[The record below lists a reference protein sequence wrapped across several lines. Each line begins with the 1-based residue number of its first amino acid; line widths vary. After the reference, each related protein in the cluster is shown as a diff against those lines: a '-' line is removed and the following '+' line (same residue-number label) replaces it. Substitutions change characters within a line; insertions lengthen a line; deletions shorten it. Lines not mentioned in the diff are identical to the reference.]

1 MKFGYI
7 VFAKFLLFSHGGL
20 ARGLG
25 GVYRRTGFIL
35 MENSNFLNKTA
46 KIGNVHTTFVDV

>member
-20 ARGLG
+20 ARGLR
-25 GVYRRTGFIL
+25 GVLQKDRIYSHGKFKL
-35 MENSNFLNKTA
+35 SQ
-46 KIGNVHTTFVDV
+46 

>member
-7 VFAKFLLFSHGGL
+7 FVVKFLPFSHGGL

-35 MENSNFLNKTA
+35 MKNSNFLNKPA
-46 KIGNVHTTFVDV
+46 KIGYYIKN

>member
-46 KIGNVHTTFVDV
+46 KIGYYITN